1 MDRISKLF
9 GPHLIATLIMVLFA
23 IIYFLP
29 AFQGKTLGQS
39 DVIQAGGSQVEIKKF
54 TASEGREMLWTNGM
68 FAGMPTFQ
76 IYSTPGNNFNFVADT
91 MYRSLMMFQS
101 VSNPLGLLF
110 AAMMGMYLLLLSLRI
125 DWRISVAGAILYS
138 LSTTHMILIEAGHVN
153 KVVALALLPPTLA
166 GILMIFRG
174 SYLKGAALTAI
185 FVCMQLIANHIQITY
200 YFFILI
206 AVYGIFALVE
216 SIQQGQINRFLKA
229 VAVTTLAVSIG
240 ILPNASKLWTTLDYS
255 SECIRG
261 TSELKSVDGA
271 TEKPAEGLTK
281 DYAFGQW
288 SFSKMESFTL
298 LIPNFLGGDASQNFA
313 VTEDGQLTKTDYRVI
328 ASVKDRN
335 VQQSLI
341 EAASHYWGEQSF
353 VSGAWYYGAVMIF
366 FFFLGFFTQKK
377 IIRWWSLTAVA
388 IILMISWGKNF
399 AELNYFLF
407 DHFPMFNK
415 FRDPKMIIAIGH
427 IFMVCFG
434 AYGLQQF
441 FGKELSKQ
449 EKNRSLILAM
459 ATVGGLIVI
468 ALLYGM
474 TASLVGPGDAALEAD
489 YPDFFRA
496 LRADRA
502 DLLSSDAYRS
512 LLYVLAAAGLLWAS
526 LKYSINKMAV
536 CCAVLILAF
545 SDLVG
550 IDKRYLSNDEFRE
563 NAGVK
568 AAVSPRPVDNQIM
581 ADKELSFRVID
592 FSRGG
597 NPFANALP
605 SYFHKSVGGYHAAKL
620 MIFQDVV
627 DRYLLNPNESM
638 HIYGMLNTK
647 YIITP
652 GENNQPQ
659 AMQIPEQCGNAWFVK
674 SFKTVRDANEEM
686 DSLKNL
692 KPKSE
697 VVIQEKFAAGIKDFQ
712 IQYDS
717 SNTIKLEKYIP
728 DHMTYSYKA
737 KTDQLAVFS
746 EVYYPE
752 KKGWKVYLDG
762 KPMDGSLMK
771 ANYLLRAVKVP
782 QGEHTLEM
790 KFEPTSYYTGLNIAR
805 IGSLLLALL
814 FFGALYYYFRN
825 PEEIEQSIAG
835 QTSLDFATEDGISL
849 EKDHSAVHQR
859 RKK

>member
-1 MDRISKLF
+1 MNRISKLF

-76 IYSTPGNNFNFVADT
+76 IYSTPGNNYNIIADT

-110 AAMMGMYLLLLSLRI
+110 AAMMGMYLLLLSLRV

-174 SYLKGAALTAI
+174 NYLKGAALTAL

-200 YFFILI
+200 YFFILVAI
-206 AVYGIFALVE
+206 YGIFALVDAIRKGAI
-216 SIQQGQINRFLKA
+216 SQYLKA
-229 VAVTTLAVSIG
+229 VAFTAIAVTIG
-240 ILPNASKLWTTLDYS
+240 VLPNASKLWTTLDYS

-261 TSELKSVDGA
+261 TSELKATDGT

-298 LIPNFLGGDASQNFA
+298 LVPNFLGGDASQNFA
-313 VTEDGQLTKTDYRVI
+313 VTEDGQLTKSDYRII
-328 ASVKDRN
+328 ASVKDRD
-335 VQQSLI
+335 VQQSLV

-366 FFFLGFFTQKK
+366 FFFLGFYTQKN
-377 IIRWWSLTAVA
+377 IIRWWSLAA
-388 IILMISWGKNF
+388 IALILMISWGKNF
-399 AELNYFLF
+399 AGLNFFLF

-415 FRDPKMIIAIGH
+415 FRDPKMIISLGH
-427 IFMVCFG
+427 IFMVAFG
-434 AYGLQQF
+434 CMGLQQF
-441 FGKELSKQ
+441 FGKELSKE
-449 EKNRSLILAM
+449 EKNRSLILALS
-459 ATVGGLIVI
+459 TVGGLVII

-474 TASLVGPGDAALEAD
+474 TASLVGPNDAALEAD
-489 YPDFFRA
+489 YPDFFRV
-496 LRADRA
+496 LRGDRA
-502 DLLSSDAYRS
+502 DLLKSDAYRS
-512 LLYVLAAAGLLWAS
+512 LIYILAAAGLLWAS
-526 LKYSINKMAV
+526 LKYGINKMAV
-536 CCAVLILAF
+536 CCAVLTLAF

-550 IDKRYLSNDEFRE
+550 VDKRYLSNDEFRE
-563 NAGVK
+563 NAAVK
-568 AAVSPRPVDNQIM
+568 AAVSPRPVDKQIM
-581 ADKELSFRVID
+581 DDKELSFRVID

-597 NPFANALP
+597 NPFADARP

-652 GENNQPQ
+652 GQSNQPQ

-674 SFKTVRDANEEM
+674 SFKTVGDANEEM

-692 KPKSE
+692 KPKE
-697 VVIQEKFAAGIKDFQ
+697 QAVLQEKFAAGIKDFQ

-717 SNTIKLEKYIP
+717 TNSIKLEKYIP

-752 KKGWKVYLDG
+752 KKGWKVYIDG
-762 KPMDGSLMK
+762 KPVDGALMK

-782 QGEHTLEM
+782 QGDHTLEM

-814 FFGALYYYFRN
+814 FFGAIYLYFRN
-825 PEEIEQSIAG
+825 PEEIEASIAG
-835 QTSLDFATEDGISL
+835 QTSLDFSPEVAAFS
-849 EKDHSAVHQR
+849 EKEQPSTHQR
-859 RKK
+859 KRN

>member
-1 MDRISKLF
+1 MNRISKLI
-9 GPHLIATLIMVLFA
+9 GPHLIATLIMVVFA

-76 IYSTPGNNFNFVADT
+76 IYSTPGNNFNIIGDT

-110 AAMMGMYLLLLSLRI
+110 AAMMGMYLLLISLRI

-153 KVVALALLPPTLA
+153 KIVALALLPPTLA

-174 SYLKGAALTAI
+174 KYLKGAALTAI
-185 FVCMQLIANHIQITY
+185 FVCLQLIANHIQITY
-200 YFFILI
+200 YFFILVAI
-206 AVYGIFALVE
+206 YGIFALIE
-216 SIQQGQINRFLKA
+216 AIQNGTFTNFIKA
-229 VAVTTLAVSIG
+229 SAIAILAAVVG
-240 ILPNASKLWTTLDYS
+240 VLPNTSKLWTTLDYS

-261 TSELKSVDGA
+261 TSDLKAVEGGA
-271 TEKPAEGLTK
+271 EKPADGLTK

-298 LIPNFLGGDASQNFA
+298 LIPNFMGGDASQNFA
-313 VTEDGQLTKTDYRVI
+313 VGEDGQLTKSDYKVL
-328 ASVKDRN
+328 ASVKDRD
-335 VQQSLI
+335 VQQSLV

-353 VSGAWYYGAVMIF
+353 VSGAWYWGAVLIF
-366 FFFLGFFTQKK
+366 FFFLGFYTQKN
-377 IIRWWSLTAVA
+377 IIRWWSLTAVVL
-388 IILMISWGKNF
+388 ILMISWGKNF
-399 AELNYFLF
+399 AGLNYFLF

-427 IFMVCFG
+427 IFMITFG
-434 AYGLQQF
+434 FMGLQQF
-441 FGKELSKQ
+441 FGKELTKE
-449 EKNRSLILAM
+449 EKNRSVILALS
-459 ATVGGLIVI
+459 TVGGLIVF
-468 ALLYGM
+468 ALLYGI
-474 TASLVGPGDAALEAD
+474 TASLVGPADAALESQ
-489 YPDFFRA
+489 YPDFIRT

-502 DLLSSDAYRS
+502 DLLTADAYRS
-512 LLYVLAAAGLLWAS
+512 LLYVLAVGGLLWAS
-526 LKYSINKMAV
+526 LKYNINKMAV
-536 CCAVLILAF
+536 CVAVLALAF
-545 SDLVG
+545 MDIVG
-550 IDKRYLSNDEFRE
+550 IDKRYLSNDEFQE
-563 NAGVK
+563 NRSVK
-568 AAVSPRPVDNQIM
+568 AAVSPRPVDNQIL
-581 ADKELSFRVID
+581 ADKELSFRVVD

-605 SYFHKSVGGYHAAKL
+605 SYFHKSMGGYHAAKL

-638 HIYGMLNTK
+638 SIYGMLNTK

-659 AMQIPEQCGNAWFVK
+659 ALQILEQCGNAWFVK
-674 SFKTVRDANEEM
+674 SFKTVQNANEEM
-686 DSLKNL
+686 DALKTL
-692 KPKSE
+692 SPKTE
-697 VVIQEKFAAGIKDFQ
+697 AVLQEKFAANIKDFQ

-717 SNTIKLEKYIP
+717 TNTIKLEKYIP

-737 KTDQLAVFS
+737 KSDQLAMFS

-752 KKGWKVYLDG
+752 KKGWKVYIDG
-762 KPMDGSLMK
+762 KVADGALMK

-814 FFGALYYYFRN
+814 FLGALFLYFRN
-825 PEEIEQSIAG
+825 PEEIEESISQQA
-835 QTSLDFATEDGISL
+835 SLDFSTEAAETAKESSAT
-849 EKDHSAVHQR
+849 HV
-859 RKK
+859 RKKK